1 MITIITRP
9 KKKRLGFENISFKD
23 LLNLFH
29 QPKIDPAKIIIIN
42 IAPKGRITL
51 KNLEPILIIS
61 NMVTWYYLNQLLGLN
76 PSKKLLI
83 EPATKLYIT

>member
-42 IAPKGRITL
+42 IAPKGIITL

-61 NMVTWYYLNQLLGLN
+61 NMVYLNQLLGLN

>member
-29 QPKIDPAKIIIIN
+29 HPKSDPAKIIIIN
-42 IAPKGRITL
+42 IAPKGIIIL

-61 NMVTWYYLNQLLGLN
+61 NMVLSKPITWSY
-76 PSKKLLI
+76 SI
-83 EPATKLYIT
+83 EKIVN